1 LLAIFDV
8 EGVLYDAEYLPL
20 LAEKVN
26 KENKIWEITK
36 KGIEGKID
44 WVEGLKERVHLLR
57 GMDYDTCIQV
67 ANSLPIMIGARE
79 ACRTLKD
86 AGWKLMAVSGG
97 FTIITDRLKKELCLD
112 FVYSNELVFKDG
124 KLDDVIVNVDSDK
137 AKSAI
142 IKIREWDEKKE
153 NITTYTEERENL
165 SKEKHL
171 YELATTLLKDT
182 GIKTRIIKQYLPI
195 INKLINKYLSAMD
208 FYITFELDENFNET
222 IKSRHRDEFTYASFS
237 EGEKMR
243 IDLALLFTWRAVA
256 KLKNSVNTNLL
267 VLDEVFDSSLDASG
281 TDEFLKIL
289 YDLTHGTSSNINV
302 FVISHKG
309 EVLYDKFEKTVKF
322 QKQKNFSTL
331 AA

>member
-1 LLAIFDV
+1 MLAIFDV
-8 EGVLYDAEYLPL
+8 EGVIYDAEYLPL

-36 KGIEGKID
+36 KGLEGKID
-44 WVEGLKERVHLLR
+44 WVEGLKQRVELLR
-57 GMDYDTCIQV
+57 GMNYDTCIQV

-153 NITTYTEERENL
+153 NITAVVDGANDVKLFDISGLGIAFRAQDLVKDLATVTLDEKDL
-165 SKEKHL
+165 SKIV
-171 YELATTLLKDT
+171 
-182 GIKTRIIKQYLPI
+182 G
-195 INKLINKYLSAMD
+195 LINTHYNLKL
-208 FYITFELDENFNET
+208 ELQ
-222 IKSRHRDEFTYASFS
+222 AS
-237 EGEKMR
+237 M
-243 IDLALLFTWRAVA
+243 
-256 KLKNSVNTNLL
+256 
-267 VLDEVFDSSLDASG
+267 
-281 TDEFLKIL
+281 
-289 YDLTHGTSSNINV
+289 
-302 FVISHKG
+302 
-309 EVLYDKFEKTVKF
+309 
-322 QKQKNFSTL
+322 
-331 AA
+331 

>member
-1 LLAIFDV
+1 MLAIFDV
-8 EGVLYDAEYLPL
+8 EGVIYDAEYLPL

-36 KGIEGKID
+36 KGLEGKID
-44 WVEGLKERVHLLR
+44 WVEGLKQRVELLR
-57 GMDYDTCIQV
+57 GMNYDTCIQV

-153 NITTYTEERENL
+153 NITTVVDGANDVKLFDISGFGIAFRAQDLVKDLATVTLDEKDL
-165 SKEKHL
+165 SKIV
-171 YELATTLLKDT
+171 
-182 GIKTRIIKQYLPI
+182 G
-195 INKLINKYLSAMD
+195 LINTHYNLKL
-208 FYITFELDENFNET
+208 ELQ
-222 IKSRHRDEFTYASFS
+222 AS
-237 EGEKMR
+237 M
-243 IDLALLFTWRAVA
+243 
-256 KLKNSVNTNLL
+256 
-267 VLDEVFDSSLDASG
+267 
-281 TDEFLKIL
+281 
-289 YDLTHGTSSNINV
+289 
-302 FVISHKG
+302 
-309 EVLYDKFEKTVKF
+309 
-322 QKQKNFSTL
+322 
-331 AA
+331 